1 MSLDTRDVRLMS
13 LGAKYSYDITTD
25 FLNQKVNVRKLS
37 IEIEDS
43 NIPNELDSVHT
54 DGDNCDIWFSTSLSA
69 GSQSTLSALVSA
81 HDGNPVPNPIQNF
94 LDENATVTVTTP
106 ASSFSGDF
114 DIMQVLVNRREIF
127 NDKDNPIYD
136 STLTPIVGSA
146 GHLQDHA
153 DRILNLENIHAKTG
167 WHRQEVKKASY
178 EKPDNL
184 LIYYGWMNS
193 FNSSAN
199 SWTNEKVAQDMAR
212 YNIVVL
218 GDGIQDPSHGDY
230 SNTSVII
237 PRIKALNPSTKIFG
251 YVTLNQTL
259 ANFKSKVDDWDDL
272 EVHGIFM
279 DESGYD
285 YGTVA
290 TNGRSAFNVK
300 VDYVH
305 GKTDSNLCFINA
317 WNMDHIIG
325 TTNDTSYPN
334 STWNVGL
341 SASNLTENDYYL
353 LESFAVNTLSY
364 GTDYETKSSWSSRG
378 SKAIGHRYTYGIN
391 LVGSCVI
398 QDGHASRRNLI
409 DFAFISSMM
418 FSLDAF
424 GSSDHNY
431 GASSAKSKFFSYPDV
446 SSMGEV
452 YALSPTVIVDS
463 GDSDVYHRYVPF
475 GKLSLDFSS
484 SAQTSTIEKY

>member
-1 MSLDTRDVRLMS
+1 MD
-13 LGAKYSYDITTD
+13 
-25 FLNQKVNVRKLS
+25 S
-37 IEIEDS
+37 INSD
-43 NIPNELDSVHT
+43 DM
-54 DGDNCDIWFSTSLSA
+54 NCDIWFDTSLSA

-81 HDGNPVPNPIQNF
+81 HDGQPLANPIQSF

-106 ASSFSGDF
+106 SGDFSGDF
-114 DIMQVLVNRREIF
+114 DVMQVLTNRRELY
-127 NDKDNPIYD
+127 NDTDNPIYD
-136 STLTPIVGSA
+136 STLTPILGSA

-153 DRILNLENIHAKTG
+153 DRILNLENIHAKLG
-167 WHRQEVKKASY
+167 WHRQEVKKSSY

-199 SWTNEKVAQDMAR
+199 SWTNEKVSQDMAR
-212 YNIVVL
+212 YNLVVL
-218 GDGIQDPSHGDY
+218 GDGIQDPDHGDY
-230 SNTSVII
+230 SNTEVII

-251 YVTLNQTL
+251 YVTVNQSL
-259 ANFKSKVDDWDDL
+259 ANFKSKVDDWEDL

-279 DESGYD
+279 DEAGYD
-285 YGTVA
+285 YGSVA

-305 GKTDSNLCFINA
+305 ANTYANLCFVNA
-317 WNMDHIIG
+317 WNMDNIIG
-325 TTNDTSYPN
+325 TTNDASYPN

-341 SASNLTENDYYL
+341 SASNLTEDDYYL

-364 GTDYETKSSWSSRG
+364 GSGYETKSSWSSRG

-398 QDGHASRRNLI
+398 SGGHASRRDLI
-409 DFAFISSMM
+409 DFAFNSAMM

-424 GSSDHNY
+424 GSSDNNY
-431 GASSAKSKFFSYPDV
+431 GASTAVSKFFSYPDV

-463 GDSDVYHRYVPF
+463 GDSDVYHRYVQF
-475 GKLSLDFSS
+475 GKFSLDFSS
-484 SAQTSTIEKY
+484 NAENSIVEKY